1 MGPQYGAITDIAD
14 FINGGSSVVIMASLV
29 MEEVVWPV
37 ISTERKRAERS
48 LYFN

>member
-1 MGPQYGAITDIAD
+1 
-14 FINGGSSVVIMASLV
+14 MAQLLTLQTLL